1 MLRISS
7 FLISQVK
14 SRLLLDDSDVYQDV
28 TALAKLSWNFAT
40 CSWECSIFQY
50 HNLSLEDVLQQ
61 IVSRNVYIRET
72 LPLFMSKNTID
83 SATEQEEIVEDS
95 TSLSSDGEH
104 SLQGV
109 TSLHSES
116 LVINEMSTHSTSKE
130 EEGLNEL
137 SSTSE
142 QSTSSASKEVIA
154 SGLEGKSQLRN
165 FLSATKAKWDN
176 VPQGWMQQKSNKED

>member
-1 MLRISS
+1 
-7 FLISQVK
+7 
-14 SRLLLDDSDVYQDV
+14 
-28 TALAKLSWNFAT
+28 
-40 CSWECSIFQY
+40 
-50 HNLSLEDVLQQ
+50 
-61 IVSRNVYIRET
+61 
-72 LPLFMSKNTID
+72 MSKNTID